1 MGKKSRRKRE
11 RREARIPPDRAAP
24 SPEMLEEVSEA
35 IRQSS
40 IWGGLV
46 QILGEKK
53 TEEILE
59 DCKDELK

>member
-11 RREARIPPDRAAP
+11 RREAKRPPNTAAP
-24 SPEMLEEVSEA
+24 SPEVLEEVSEA

-40 IWGGLV
+40 IWDGLV

-53 TEEILE
+53 AEELLE
-59 DCKDELK
+59 DCKDELR

>member
-1 MGKKSRRKRE
+1 
-11 RREARIPPDRAAP
+11 
-24 SPEMLEEVSEA
+24 MLEEVSEA

-40 IWGGLV
+40 IWDGLV